1 MEEGIIALVLE
12 LDDKNF
18 TKEVKLSEKPIVLV
32 DFYAD
37 WEDKCK
43 EHEKILPAL
52 SEKYEHVKVC
62 RVNVDKAQKIAAR
75 YGILTVPT
83 ILVFRQGQIINMQ
96 IGVQSEEN
104 LANMIM

>member
-1 MEEGIIALVLE
+1 MVFE

-43 EHEKILPAL
+43 EHEKLLPSLA
-52 SEKYEHVKVC
+52 EKYEYVKVC
-62 RVNVDKAQKIAAR
+62 RVNVDNAQKITAR
-75 YGILTVPT
+75 YGIISVPT
-83 ILVFRQGQIINMQ
+83 VLVFRQGQIINMQ
-96 IGVQSEEN
+96 IGVQSEDN